1 VKKDQLAF
9 LFAGLAFGFL
19 LGFGL
24 FKAIETRP
32 SAAVS
37 GASDGVPSP
46 AGPAAPNAAMGG
58 APNAG
63 MGGGAPP
70 MGGGGAPM
78 MAEINALKDR
88 VTKNRNDADAWT
100 RLGNIYHDAGM
111 FQQAVE
117 FYLRAAEIRPNDAN
131 VLTDAG
137 ICYQQLKQNEKALD
151 MFDRAQKADP
161 GNWQSLYNT
170 VVVAGLEMGRFDKAD
185 AAMARLEQVHPDAP
199 NLAGLKQA
207 LDSARSAVPAPAT
220 R

>member
-1 VKKDQLAF
+1 LVKKDHLAF

-32 SAAVS
+32 SAASS
-37 GASDGVPSP
+37 GESAGIPAP

-58 APNAG
+58 APQAS
-63 MGGGAPP
+63 
-70 MGGGGAPM
+70 GGGAPM

-88 VTKNRNDADAWT
+88 VTKNPSDAEAWT
-100 RLGNIYHDAGM
+100 RLGNIYYDAGM
-111 FQQAVE
+111 FGQAVE
-117 FYLRAAEIRPNDAN
+117 FYLRAVGLHPDDAN

-137 ICYQQLKQNEKALD
+137 ICYQQLKQYDKALD

-170 VVVAGLEMGRFDKAD
+170 VVVAGLEMGRFDTAD
-185 AAMARLEQVHPDAP
+185 AALARLQKVRPDAP
-199 NLAGLKQA
+199 NLAELRQA